1 MSSQLDKMLKGFVG
15 ELYRTRQGLYCLDPS
30 EQFVAKSLIETG
42 AYGVEQLGQLQMF
55 CNEESSVLLLG
66 AHLGAITV
74 PLSKTV
80 KNLTVFEANPRT
92 FELLDTNL
100 KLNDCANVEAFNLAA
115 NDADTELKFVL
126 NTVNSGGS
134 KRLPVHQD
142 EVYFHDD
149 PDVVMVRAVRLDDFL
164 KGKQY
169 DLIFMDIEGSEYFAM
184 KGMPQL
190 MAAAGVVFMEFLP
203 HHISRVAGV
212 TIEQF
217 LECLTGF
224 ETMITPMNPA
234 AYHGADIATTLK
246 SMFEAGV
253 GDEGLIFSRTR
264 LDIVF
269 GGAPA

>member
-1 MSSQLDKMLKGFVG
+1 MSSRLDKMLKGFVG
-15 ELYRTRQGLYCLDPS
+15 ELYRTRQGLYCLDPD
-30 EQFVAKSLIETG
+30 EQFVAKALIETG
-42 AYGVEQLGQLQMF
+42 AFGTEQLGQLKMF

-66 AHLGAITV
+66 AHLGGIAV
-74 PLSKTV
+74 PLSKMV
-80 KNLTVFEANPRT
+80 GNLTVFEANPRT
-92 FELLDTNL
+92 FELLSTNL
-100 KLNDCANVEAFNLAA
+100 KLNDCNNVEAFNLAA
-115 NDADTELKFVL
+115 NDVDSQLRFVL

-134 KRLPVHQD
+134 KRFPVHQD
-142 EVYFHDD
+142 KDYFFDD
-149 PDVVMVRAVRLDDFL
+149 PDVVMLQAVRLDDFL
-164 KGKQY
+164 KGKKY

-212 TIEQF
+212 TIDQF

-234 AYHGADIATTLK
+234 AYHGVDIPARLK
-246 SMFEAGV
+246 AMFEAGV